1 MFPLDYVLAAAL
13 ITTAPDCTTASQF
26 VENEEAPDAYDAFV
40 TLRPVVQA
48 LAIEW
53 ELLDERETRYVMS
66 RPEDFTGDLKLI
78 RRRYSELHDAPVAH
92 DCMRFPDRT
101 LINELLKFNRE
112 YRQYLEARQATESI
126 NWWELNEAMI
136 ECDRIY
142 QIWDMVRE
150 ANCDYYYVTVR
161 RQALKK
167 LRDTLGEEGYYRSAL
182 PPHVPVWRFARI
194 N

>member
-1 MFPLDYVLAAAL
+1 MFPLDYVLAVAL
-13 ITTAPDCTTASQF
+13 LASAPDCTEASMIA
-26 VENEEAPDAYDAFV
+26 EKEEPADAYDAFV
-40 TLRPVVQA
+40 TVRPVLQTLA
-48 LAIEW
+48 LDW
-53 ELLDERETRYVMS
+53 ELLDPRETRYVMN
-66 RPEDFTGDLKLI
+66 RPEDFTGDLKLL
-78 RRRYSELHDAPVAH
+78 RRRYGELREAPPSY
-92 DCMRFPDRT
+92 DCMRFPDRN

-112 YRQYLEARQATESI
+112 YRQHLEARQASESMY
-126 NWWELNEAMI
+126 WWELRESMI

-142 QIWDMVRE
+142 QVWDLVRE

-167 LRDTLGEEGYYRSAL
+167 LQESLGDQAYYSGVL

>member
-1 MFPLDYVLAAAL
+1 MFPLDYVLAVAL
-13 ITTAPDCTTASQF
+13 LATAPDCMEASTIA
-26 VENEEAPDAYDAFV
+26 EKEEAADAYDAFV
-40 TLRPVVQA
+40 TVRPVLQA
-48 LAIEW
+48 VALEW
-53 ELLDERETRYVMS
+53 ELLDPRETRYVMN
-66 RPEDFTGDLKLI
+66 RPEDFSGDVRLL
-78 RRRYSELHDAPVAH
+78 RRRFSELHDAPPSF

-112 YRQYLEARQATESI
+112 YRQHLEARQATESLY
-126 NWWELNEAMI
+126 WWELREGML

-142 QIWDMVRE
+142 QVWDMVRE

-167 LRDTLGEEGYYRSAL
+167 LRENVGDPAFYSGVL